1 MLECATYLT
10 TATTKVD
17 EMYFLFQ
24 RKSFGTKM
32 TFLEAKQ
39 IQEMRMEMN
48 FITI

>member
-32 TFLEAKQ
+32 KSLESKL
-39 IQEMRMEMN
+39 IQTM
-48 FITI
+48 